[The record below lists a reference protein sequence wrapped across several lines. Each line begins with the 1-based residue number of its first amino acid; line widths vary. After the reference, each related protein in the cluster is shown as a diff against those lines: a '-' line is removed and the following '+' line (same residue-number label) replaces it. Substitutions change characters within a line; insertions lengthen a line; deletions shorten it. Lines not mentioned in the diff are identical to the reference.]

1 MNDST
6 DVPEINTWDGMIDWL
21 VDSFTDKPT
30 GLVIDLGPSG
40 YVVPRDYDEDD
51 DESPVVCAQVHV
63 LADGVLM
70 VRRSRTVLGR
80 LRLDTHAVEGLE
92 LDRWFFDGHFDDCT
106 EGYLFTRDVVL
117 AADACV
123 SWFRDSP
130 DAPPLDELGC
140 EYEFPD
146 TLPIGTWPP
155 A

>member
-70 VRRSRTVLGR
+70 VRRSRTVLG
-80 LRLDTHAVEGLE
+80 
-92 LDRWFFDGHFDDCT
+92 
-106 EGYLFTRDVVL
+106 
-117 AADACV
+117 
-123 SWFRDSP
+123 
-130 DAPPLDELGC
+130 
-140 EYEFPD
+140 
-146 TLPIGTWPP
+146 
-155 A
+155 

>member
-1 MNDST
+1 VNDST
-6 DVPEINTWDGMIDWL
+6 DLPEINTWDGMIDWL

-40 YVVPRDYDEDD
+40 YVAPLDHDEDE
-51 DESPVVCAQVHV
+51 DEDEDPVVCAQVHV

-80 LRLDTHAVEGLE
+80 LRLDTHAVDGLE
-92 LDRWFFDGHFDDCT
+92 LDRWFFDGHFDDCSA
-106 EGYLFTRDVVL
+106 GYLFTRDVTL

-146 TLPIGTWPP
+146 TLPTGT
-155 A
+155 

>member
-21 VDSFTDKPT
+21 VESFTDKPT

-40 YVVPRDYDEDD
+40 YVVPRDYDE
-51 DESPVVCAQVHV
+51 SPLVCAQVHV

-80 LRLDTHAVEGLE
+80 LRLDTHAAEGLE

-106 EGYLFTRDVVL
+106 EGYLFTCDVTL

-146 TLPIGTWPP
+146 TLPIGT
-155 A
+155 